1 MKTLKTIYLG
11 TSVIVNLLAIG
22 QLVVKLLYGK

>member
-11 TSVIVNLLAIG
+11 TSVIFNLLAIG
-22 QLVVKLLYGK
+22 QFVAKLLHSK